1 MLFPLAHHGQTATPR
16 EDSAQSPV
24 HSFIHSFTLKYLC
37 EVYALL
43 LGKVLE

>member
-1 MLFPLAHHGQTATPR
+1 MLFPLAHHGQAATPR

-24 HSFIHSFTLKYLC
+24 HSFMHSITLKYLC
-37 EVYALL
+37 EAHVLL